1 MKSRHSIY
9 SLTTRNKQRINLL
22 RHVSN
27 VQPVR
32 TFYINSPTQP
42 RLDSPNL
49 LEQLLSYTPQ
59 KLALAYIARRI
70 RNGPP
75 ALLKLACLLLAYMAV
90 AVAPVARAAVTCSQA
105 LCIPYMRSD
114 MGPMLASC
122 CNGFKSLDSAA
133 QTMPDCQ
140 ATCECLKPVSGSI
153 SDLNYGVVAGLPE
166 KCGVSIPYKISPG
179 TNCSKFMFC
188 CNVK

>member
-1 MKSRHSIY
+1 
-9 SLTTRNKQRINLL
+9 
-22 RHVSN
+22 
-27 VQPVR
+27 
-32 TFYINSPTQP
+32 
-42 RLDSPNL
+42 
-49 LEQLLSYTPQ
+49 
-59 KLALAYIARRI
+59 
-70 RNGPP
+70 
-75 ALLKLACLLLAYMAV
+75 MAV

-105 LCIPYMRSD
+105 PCIPYMRSD
-114 MGPMLASC
+114 MGPMPASC

-179 TNCSKFMFC
+179 TNCSKSLSFFWTRC
-188 CNVK
+188 GLKGEACKIVCTQPQRISATSVAERTSSERGENVGDDIRNKAVSMT